1 MENPLTSRA
10 GEVALRLIGL
20 LLVTLITISRVN
32 RDGLSSGWSVVWIA
46 VALILWATIAV
57 AERRDRRDRPAGS
70 TNR

>member
-20 LLVTLITISRVN
+20 LLVTLITISQVN
-32 RDGLSSGWSVVWIA
+32 RDGISSGWSVVWIA
-46 VALILWATIAV
+46 VALTLWATIAV
-57 AERRDRRDRPAGS
+57 AERRVRRDRPAGS